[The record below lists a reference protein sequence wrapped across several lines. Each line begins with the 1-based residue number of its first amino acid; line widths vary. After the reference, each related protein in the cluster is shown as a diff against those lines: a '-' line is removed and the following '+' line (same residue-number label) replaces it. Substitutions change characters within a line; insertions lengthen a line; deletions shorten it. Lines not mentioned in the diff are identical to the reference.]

1 MLVAEP
7 VDAGYH
13 ATDARNSASLEAAG
27 LSPWMWGIPIVAE
40 PLGQRAISR
49 GMPTEAWNFTPT
61 ARKDTM
67 DKLVKRVTVVQ
78 GSGEHRTAN
87 VVYKSDEDDDG
98 EEGNRFERTIRHV
111 LKAQVIAA
119 QEAYQ
124 RHLDSVAK
132 GGKTWIFDE
141 PSNLMKAQRKA
152 MKEIRKASPFK
163 IKIEKD
169 EDEDEG
175 D

>member
-1 MLVAEP
+1 MCISARLTEGRPKRVA
-7 VDAGYH
+7 
-13 ATDARNSASLEAAG
+13 ASCG
-27 LSPWMWGIPIVAE
+27 TPT
-40 PLGQRAISR
+40 
-49 GMPTEAWNFTPT
+49 TEACGELKFTPT

-87 VVYKSDEDDDG
+87 VVYKSEEDEDG
-98 EEGNRFERTIRHV
+98 EENRLERTIRHV

-132 GGKTWIFDE
+132 GGKSWIFEE
-141 PSNLMKAQRKA
+141 PGNLMKAQRKA
-152 MKEIRKASPFK
+152 MKEMRKAAPFK
-163 IKIEKD
+163 IKVE
-169 EDEDEG
+169 EDEDEEEG